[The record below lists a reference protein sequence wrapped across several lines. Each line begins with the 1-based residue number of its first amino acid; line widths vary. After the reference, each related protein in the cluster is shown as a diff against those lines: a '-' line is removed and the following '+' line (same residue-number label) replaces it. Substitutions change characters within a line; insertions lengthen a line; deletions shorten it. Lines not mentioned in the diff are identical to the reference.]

1 MLNLVSHCA
10 ELKIPKMDVTEHLK
24 KVDKE
29 FDPLLKSAAEL
40 ESFSQR
46 RAKEIQDEIK
56 QIDVEIV
63 SHTFPLLHLQHSVR
77 AENMQIHSQNV
88 APPPHFSA
96 SLIRRR
102 ILQPFCHPSIWPF
115 ARIS

>member
-1 MLNLVSHCA
+1 MLNPLSHCA

-40 ESFSQR
+40 ESFSQK

-63 SHTFPLLHLQHSVR
+63 SQAVPLLHLQHPVR
-77 AENMQIHSQNV
+77 TENMQQHSQIV
-88 APPPHFSA
+88 A
-96 SLIRRR
+96 SLAHSA
-102 ILQPFCHPSIWPF
+102 CS
-115 ARIS
+115 S